1 MYSLQRICF
10 EVLRQKYTHDTWKSA
25 FPGIMGIK
33 LTSEETIMSE
43 KQIHEQTI
51 EELYAEAHEH
61 VINVGDVKIHAKRMG
76 GKFRNLKWA
85 SNFLWLI
92 FFIGPFLRLGERQ
105 AVLLDIPNRQFHIFN
120 LTLLPQDLWM
130 LSFVLLFFA
139 ILLAVVTAL
148 AGRVWCGFFCFQT
161 VWTDVF
167 TWIEEKL
174 EGGPAKRRKL
184 EKAPWSVAKIIV
196 RVKKFSLWIL
206 IAFLTGMSFTAWFTD
221 VYQLWVD
228 FFTLNAASTV
238 YITVSMFLVGTVFL
252 AGILREQTCFWLCPY
267 ARIQAVMIDDTSIVP
282 SYDVKRGENRG
293 RIMKNKP
300 PAEGQGDC
308 VDCNQC
314 VAVCPT
320 GVDIRGGQQEGCIMC
335 GLCIDACDAVME
347 KIDKPKGLI
356 KYASWDGIMG
366 KDELPLLKRPRV
378 WVYSA
383 ILLVSVMGVVIGLSS
398 MESLELKVLHA
409 RQPLYVLQSDGTI
422 QNRYT
427 LKVLNKQN
435 VDLKVKITVDDSEIK
450 GMVITGTEKGLV
462 ATHGTVTP
470 VTVFIKVPRRN
481 LTVTS
486 QPIVFKIEAQGEE
499 GVVYH
504 SERESMF
511 IGPKR

>member
-1 MYSLQRICF
+1 
-10 EVLRQKYTHDTWKSA
+10 
-25 FPGIMGIK
+25 
-33 LTSEETIMSE
+33 MSE
-43 KQIHEQTI
+43 KQIQEQSL
-51 EELYAEAHEH
+51 EELYAEAQEH
-61 VINVGDVKIHAKRMG
+61 TINVGDVKIHAKRMG

-85 SNFLWLI
+85 SNFLWII
-92 FFIGPFLRLGERQ
+92 FFIGPFLRLGDRQ

-130 LSFVLLFFA
+130 LSFLLLFFA

-167 TWIEEKL
+167 TWIEDKL
-174 EGGPAKRRKL
+174 EGTPAKRRKL
-184 EKAPWSVAKIIV
+184 EKAKWDAAKIIL
-196 RVKKFSLWIL
+196 RAKKYSLWIL
-206 IAFLTGMSFTAWFTD
+206 ISFLTGMSFTAWFTD
-221 VYQLWVD
+221 AYQLWVD
-228 FFTLNAASTV
+228 LFTLNASSTV
-238 YITVSMFLVGTVFL
+238 YITVGLFIVGTYFL

-282 SYDVKRGENRG
+282 SYDVSRGEKRGRLIKG
-293 RIMKNKP
+293 K
-300 PAEGQGDC
+300 AVSDGQGDC

-366 KDELPLLKRPRV
+366 KKELPLLKRPRV
-378 WVYSA
+378 WVYSI
-383 ILLVSVMGVVIGLSS
+383 ILLASIIGVVTGLSG

-409 RQPLYVLQSDGTI
+409 RQPLFVIQSDGTI

-435 VDLKVKITVDDSEIK
+435 EDMKVKISVNDDAF
-450 GMVITGTEKGLV
+450 KGLIIIGAEKEIL
-462 ATHGTVTP
+462 ATHGTVTA
-470 VTVFIKVPRRN
+470 VTIFVKVPRKN
-481 LTVTS
+481 LTETS
-486 QPIVFKIEAQGEE
+486 QDITFIIKAKNSQGEE
-499 GVVYH
+499 FESDRV
-504 SERESMF
+504 SMF
-511 IGPKR
+511 IGPKK

>member
-1 MYSLQRICF
+1 M
-10 EVLRQKYTHDTWKSA
+10 A
-25 FPGIMGIK
+25 
-33 LTSEETIMSE
+33 MSE
-43 KQIHEQTI
+43 KQIQEQTI

-61 VINVGDVKIHAKRMG
+61 TINVGDVKIHAKRMG

-85 SNFLWLI
+85 SNLLWI
-92 FFIGPFLRLGERQ
+92 VFFIGPYLRLGDRQ
-105 AVLLDIPNRQFHIFN
+105 AILLDIPNRQFHIFN

-148 AGRVWCGFFCFQT
+148 AGRIWCGFFCFQT

-167 TWIEEKL
+167 TWIEDKL

-184 EKAPWSVAKIIV
+184 DKAKWDLNKILV
-196 RVKKFSLWIL
+196 RTKKYSLWFL
-206 IAFLTGMSFTAWFTD
+206 IAVLTGISFVAWFTD
-221 VYQLWVD
+221 AYDLWVD
-228 FFTLNAASTV
+228 LFTLKASSTA
-238 YITVSMFLVGTVFL
+238 YITVALFIVGTVFL
-252 AGILREQTCFWLCPY
+252 AGFLREQTCFWLCPY

-282 SYDVKRGENRG
+282 SYDVSRGEKRGRLLKG
-293 RIMKNKP
+293 KPANK
-300 PAEGQGDC
+300 GQGDC

-347 KIDKPKGLI
+347 KINKPTGLI

-366 KDELPLLKRPRV
+366 KEELPLLKRPRV
-378 WVYSA
+378 WVYSV
-383 ILLVSVMGVVIGLSS
+383 ILLISVVGVVLGLSG
-398 MESLELKVLHA
+398 METLELKVLHA
-409 RQPLYVLQSDGTI
+409 RQPLFVLQSDGTI

-435 VDLKVKITVDDSEIK
+435 ADMKVKVSVNDDDF
-450 GMVITGTEKGLV
+450 KGLILLGAEKEIV
-462 ATHGTVTP
+462 AAHGTVTP
-470 VTVFIKVPRRN
+470 VNIFVKVPKRN
-481 LTVTS
+481 LTEKS
-486 QPIVFKIEAQGEE
+486 QPITFMVEGKDAQGNN
-499 GVVYH
+499 YQ
-504 SERESMF
+504 SKRDSIF

>member
-1 MYSLQRICF
+1 
-10 EVLRQKYTHDTWKSA
+10 
-25 FPGIMGIK
+25 
-33 LTSEETIMSE
+33 MSE
-43 KQIHEQTI
+43 KQIQEQSI

-61 VINVGDVKIHAKRMG
+61 TINVGDVKIHAKRMG
-76 GKFRNLKWA
+76 GKFRNLKWL
-85 SNFLWLI
+85 SNLVWII
-92 FFIGPFLRLGERQ
+92 FFLGPYLRLGDRQ

-148 AGRVWCGFFCFQT
+148 AGRIWCGFFCFQT

-167 TWIEEKL
+167 TWIEDKL

-184 EKAPWSVAKIIV
+184 DKAKLNMAKIII
-196 RVKKFSLWIL
+196 RSKKYFLWFL
-206 IAFLTGMSFTAWFTD
+206 IAFLTGMSFVAWFTD
-221 VYQLWVD
+221 AYDLWVD
-228 FFTLNAASTV
+228 VFTLNASSTA
-238 YITVSMFLVGTVFL
+238 YITISLFIVGTVFL
-252 AGILREQTCFWLCPY
+252 AGFLREQTCFWLCPY

-282 SYDVKRGENRG
+282 SYDVPRGETRG
-293 RIMKNKP
+293 RILKNKP

-356 KYASWDGIMG
+356 KFASWDGIMG
-366 KDELPLLKRPRV
+366 KKELPLLKRPRV

-383 ILLVSVMGVVIGLSS
+383 ILLISVMGVIIGLSG
-398 MESLELKVLHA
+398 MESLELKVIHA
-409 RQPLYVLQSDGTI
+409 RQPLFVLQSDGNI

-427 LKVLNKQN
+427 LKILNKMN
-435 VDLKVKITVDDSEIK
+435 EDMTVNITADDSDFK
-450 GMVITGTEKGLV
+450 GLTMLGMEKELV

-470 VTVFIKVPRRN
+470 VTIFIKVPRKN
-481 LTVTS
+481 LSVKS
-486 QPIVFKIEAQGEE
+486 QPIVFTVE
-499 GVVYH
+499 GKDSAGNVY
-504 SERESMF
+504 SSDRESVF

>member
-1 MYSLQRICF
+1 M
-10 EVLRQKYTHDTWKSA
+10 A
-25 FPGIMGIK
+25 
-33 LTSEETIMSE
+33 E
-43 KQIHEQTI
+43 KQIHEQSI
-51 EELYAEAHEH
+51 EDLYAEAQEH
-61 VINVGDVKIHAKRMG
+61 QINVGDIKIHAKRMG
-76 GKFRNLKWA
+76 GQFRNLKWL

-92 FFIGPFLRLGERQ
+92 FFIGPYLRLGDRQ

-130 LSFVLLFFA
+130 LSFLLLFFA

-167 TWIEEKL
+167 TWIEDKL

-184 EKAPWSVAKIIV
+184 DKAKWDMSKIIV
-196 RVKKFSLWIL
+196 RGKKYSLWFL
-206 IAFLTGMSFTAWFTD
+206 IAVLTGVSFVAWFTD
-221 VYQLWVD
+221 AYDLWVD
-228 FFTLNAASTV
+228 LFTLNASSTA
-238 YITVSMFLVGTVFL
+238 YITVSMFIVGTIFL
-252 AGILREQTCFWLCPY
+252 AGFLREQTCFWLCPY

-282 SYDVKRGENRG
+282 SYDVARGEKRGRLLKG
-293 RIMKNKP
+293 KP

-335 GLCIDACDAVME
+335 GLCIDACDTVME

-356 KYASWDGIMG
+356 KYASWDGMMG
-366 KDELPLLKRPRV
+366 KEERPLLKRPRV

-383 ILLVSVMGVVIGLSS
+383 ILLISMLGVVIGLSG

-409 RQPLYVLQSDGTI
+409 RQPLFVLQSDGTI

-427 LKVLNKQN
+427 LKVLNKKN
-435 VDLKVKITVDDSEIK
+435 EDMKVRISVNDDNF
-450 GMVITGTEKGLV
+450 KGLIIIGAEKEVV

-470 VTVFIKVPRRN
+470 VTIFVKVPKRN
-481 LTVTS
+481 LTEKS
-486 QPIVFKIEAQGEE
+486 QAIVFSVAGKDSEGE
-499 GVVYH
+499 VYQ
-504 SERESMF
+504 SDRESVF